1 MGGMLTLPAHI
12 RLVLPRL
19 LLKAGPGTG
28 SKIAHQPGFALY
40 GNPPRW
46 HKITADKPAPKGAP
60 VAAHPEAVGKHEPAK
75 HFTDEQWAALKLP
88 DTNVNAP
95 TYNKALDKLREWSE
109 AGNVTAIVG
118 AGYGTNT
125 YGQKLA
131 KIANH
136 LLALH
141 GSQHKVEP
149 GQKAGTHGAVQ
160 GAAPMASADPV
171 ASAPAAL
178 QVPAFASYD
187 EAAAWAKKRASALGM
202 SWKQYTTTPEY
213 HQQVY
218 PALQAA
224 YQGHKAEADAKSAET
239 GKQLQAQMA
248 ELGIKP
254 GDTVTWTQVGS
265 FLNSET
271 HSGVVKLDGNGVP
284 HVHLGYE
291 VAVSKPGGKIGY
303 TKKLRWQPFMK
314 PAAHAKAGGNA
325 SAPHTEASPAPAS
338 AQPADTGPKEGDTKP
353 AADGGV
359 LVLKNGRWVKQG
371 GDAPADPAANTGA
384 LAADQL
390 GKLHTIPW
398 TKQYLPA
405 TNSNAKT
412 HNKAV
417 SKIENMAFAG
427 DKAGLQA
434 FIDAKAGAKQT
445 YVKKQVLL
453 AQLALAAL
461 GGDKP
466 APTEDAGSYEHKGI
480 KKPIPHKEDSTGTLS
495 SASTGW
501 LHAYQWGIHGAG
513 DDEVKNPIPSDA
525 VIAELAPFVV
535 KSPVKL
541 YRAVYEEAE
550 DSGKLVE
557 SWTRYEKHA
566 SDLVEANAELGKKMK
581 VISQVFKP
589 EQIIVD
595 TTRLPKKFNDEH
607 DADTQAE
614 VVVALGSFAEHLK
627 AVRSAAA
634 QEALKAPAPTPAADP
649 YPLVTAWKDAV
660 AAGKV
665 PTKDQAEAYE
675 ALTEH
680 DPDAAQQYFMEAV
693 NGLIPPDKLN
703 DDAFDD
709 ALEEANSKAHDLHGR
724 GLAGKHSV
732 AADLKAIAQQMAE
745 KKAVTIK
752 AVEALGFGI
761 QESPTKG
768 LLLAGNKGGMAKT
781 YANQTQAVAAA
792 EKLAQAGINASVIG
806 DHPFFV
812 NVHGMLPVAPAP
824 AASSKI
830 KVDAP
835 LLENTEPGH
844 NKFWAISVFGKTVK
858 THYGKIG
865 TLGEE
870 TVKEYPTE
878 QAAKNAAVK
887 LMDQKKAKGYV
898 YKGSVKHE
906 YDAPGGSVEQGPK
919 DGDTKMGADGLLV
932 FKNGRWHKAGKM
944 LSPSALNSAL
954 AGYVVPTNTITAK
967 AKKAALAGDVAML
980 QQAYQDL
987 LAKGKPL
994 PNTKKALEVIATA
1007 MQAPLVGAPVQQ
1019 GNPTSASELAAVS
1032 AAVPSAPETVP
1043 TPAVDSW
1050 QQIGPQEGSNPGG
1063 KFRDPGGQDW
1073 YVKWPDDAE
1082 AAKSEVLAAK
1092 LYALAGL
1099 SSQDAMLV
1107 TKGGKLAIAS
1117 KWVAIKKAS
1126 SPAELAKAPGALEGF
1141 AVDAWLGNWDVVG
1154 LSLDNLQIG
1163 ADGKAH
1169 RVDAGG
1175 SLEYRAQGAKKPFG
1189 PKVDEIDTLRDPKKN
1204 PQAAAVFGSISD
1216 ADLTASVAKVAA
1228 ISDAQIRAA
1237 VAEFGPG
1244 DAAAKKKLA
1253 DTLIARKQDLLAR
1266 FSAATKATKKAL
1278 DPSALPV
1285 DPKSIPKPH
1294 DFENWNGPGKGLSS
1308 KDYVNKSNAAVEF
1321 QMQALAQAGN
1331 LTALRQ
1337 FKFPAINKDTGQPTG
1352 EMLPIGMHPS
1362 KHVQQ
1367 YHQDLMQVLEEVA
1380 NPPEPLKVFR
1390 ETEIGTLEA
1399 LDAAFPPKPFGTTVK
1414 KVASNEKLGF
1424 WVALG
1429 AAKNPSKFAPK
1440 TTRHYSTKDIAA
1452 AKEKYDKAS
1461 KLAKHF
1467 ISSVQASGSYNDLFR
1482 DGKTH
1487 DNAGNSLQ
1495 DVAKAALAHATEMP
1509 EGTTIY
1515 RWQAMSPQ
1523 MVEHILSAKEGTVF
1537 QATGPMCTSYDPTA
1551 TKGFGKHRVVIRYA
1565 KGAKAVESFASGAF
1579 KGEKEVTTL
1588 PNSRFVILS
1597 RKMVPDVEHDN
1608 PTGDRLELEI
1618 LMLPPDLGL

>member
-1 MGGMLTLPAHI
+1 MLTLPASV

-19 LLKAGPGTG
+19 LLKAALGGT
-28 SKIAHQPGFALY
+28 KIAHQSGFALY

-46 HKITADKPAPKGAP
+46 HKITAEKPAPKGAP
-60 VAAHPEAVGKHEPAK
+60 VAAHPEAAGKHEPAK
-75 HFTDEQWAALKLP
+75 HFTDERWAALKLP

-118 AGYGTNT
+118 AGYGSNT
-125 YGQKLA
+125 YGVKLA

-136 LLALH
+136 LLAMH
-141 GSQHKVEP
+141 GSPHKVEP
-149 GQKAGTHGAVQ
+149 GQKAGTHAAVQ
-160 GAAPMASADPV
+160 AAPAEPEVPNPAD
-171 ASAPAAL
+171 
-178 QVPAFASYD
+178 QTVPAFESYD
-187 EAAAWAKKRASALGM
+187 DGLDWAKKRAKDLGLG
-202 SWKQYTTTPEY
+202 WQQYTATDEY
-213 HQQVY
+213 KQHVY
-218 PALQAA
+218 PMLSNLYASYKADHTEQQTNAGKALQA
-224 YQGHKAEADAKSAET
+224 EMAK
-239 GKQLQAQMA
+239 
-248 ELGIKP
+248 LGLKP
-254 GDTVTWTQVGS
+254 GDKVTWSQPGPFLSTVTM
-265 FLNSET
+265 
-271 HSGVVKLDGNGVP
+271 SGVLKLDGNGVP
-284 HVHLGYE
+284 HVHLDHE
-291 VAVSKPGGKIGY
+291 IAVAKPGGKIGY

-314 PAAHAKAGGNA
+314 PAAAHAKAGGNA

-338 AQPADTGPKEGDTKP
+338 AQPADTVPVEPAADPFEGLKLPDQVKEYLLKPSVTMKDGKTISAKEYVDGLLSDGYGNPEYFSAPKGSQAGFLTKPGSPKVTLNDKQMFYADAAFMAKKKAGKSADTGPKEGDTKP

-453 AQLALAAL
+453 AQTALAAL
-461 GGDKP
+461 DASGGG
-466 APTEDAGSYEHKGI
+466 APSYK
-480 KKPIPHKEDSTGTLS
+480 
-495 SASTGW
+495 
-501 LHAYQWGIHGAG
+501 
-513 DDEVKNPIPSDA
+513 
-525 VIAELAPFVV
+525 
-535 KSPVKL
+535 
-541 YRAVYEEAE
+541 
-550 DSGKLVE
+550 
-557 SWTRYEKHA
+557 
-566 SDLVEANAELGKKMK
+566 
-581 VISQVFKP
+581 QV
-589 EQIIVD
+589 
-595 TTRLPKKFNDEH
+595 
-607 DADTQAE
+607 
-614 VVVALGSFAEHLK
+614 
-627 AVRSAAA
+627 
-634 QEALKAPAPTPAADP
+634 DP
-649 YPLVTAWKDAV
+649 
-660 AAGKV
+660 
-665 PTKDQAEAYE
+665 
-675 ALTEH
+675 
-680 DPDAAQQYFMEAV
+680 
-693 NGLIPPDKLN
+693 
-703 DDAFDD
+703 
-709 ALEEANSKAHDLHGR
+709 
-724 GLAGKHSV
+724 
-732 AADLKAIAQQMAE
+732 
-745 KKAVTIK
+745 
-752 AVEALGFGI
+752 
-761 QESPTKG
+761 
-768 LLLAGNKGGMAKT
+768 
-781 YANQTQAVAAA
+781 
-792 EKLAQAGINASVIG
+792 
-806 DHPFFV
+806 
-812 NVHGMLPVAPAP
+812 APAP
-824 AASSKI
+824 AAAPAPADKITELTPKQIEGLKGWFAAGQPASKHPDSWSNLWKKLSPGMKAAVKEEIGSAQAPAAKAPAPAPAAGQPSLAAATKI

-835 LLENTEPGH
+835 LLENTEHGH
-844 NKFWAISVFGKTVK
+844 NKFWAISVFGATVK

-865 TLGEE
+865 TMGKE
-870 TVKEYPTE
+870 TVKEYPSE
-878 QAAKNAAVK
+878 AAAKNAAVK
-887 LMDQKKAKGYV
+887 LMEQKKAKGYV
-898 YKGSVKHE
+898 YKGLVKHE
-906 YDAPGGSVEQGPK
+906 HDAPGGSVEQGPK

-944 LSPSALNSAL
+944 LSLSALNSAL

-994 PNTKKALEVIATA
+994 PNTKKVLEVIATA

-1019 GNPTSASELAAVS
+1019 GNPTSASEPAAVS

-1063 KFRDPGGQDW
+1063 KFRDPSGQDW

-1117 KWVAIKKAS
+1117 KWVDIKKAG

-1141 AVDAWLGNWDVVG
+1141 AVDAWLGNRDVVG
-1154 LSLDNLQIG
+1154 KSLDNLQIG
-1163 ADGKAH
+1163 SDGKAH

-1228 ISDAQIRAA
+1228 ISDAQIRAT

-1266 FSAATKATKKAL
+1266 FPAATKATKKAL

-1337 FKFPAINKDTGQPTG
+1337 FKFPAINKDTVQPTG
-1352 EMLPIGMHPS
+1352 EMIPVEKHPS

-1414 KVASNEKLGF
+1414 KAASNEKLGF

-1429 AAKNPSKFAPK
+1429 AVKNPSKFAPK
-1440 TTRHYSTKDIAA
+1440 TTRHYSTKDIVA
-1452 AKEKYDKAS
+1452 AKEKYNKAS

-1551 TKGFGKHRVVIRYA
+1551 TKSFGKHRVVIRYA

-1579 KGEKEVTTL
+1579 KYEKEVTTL

-1597 RKMVPDVEHDN
+1597 RKMVPDVEHGN